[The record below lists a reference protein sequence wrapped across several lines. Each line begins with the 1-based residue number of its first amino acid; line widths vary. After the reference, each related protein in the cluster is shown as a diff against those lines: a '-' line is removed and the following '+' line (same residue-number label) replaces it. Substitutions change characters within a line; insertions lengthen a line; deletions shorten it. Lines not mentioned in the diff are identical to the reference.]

1 MQGGRLLSCLQRR
14 HVTLVFILQTFLV
27 DAKKHA
33 AELAYDRPS
42 PKLISFMRKHYGVL
56 TSLMPT
62 LIWTSVYV

>member
-1 MQGGRLLSCLQRR
+1 M
-14 HVTLVFILQTFLV
+14 TLVYISQTFLV

-56 TSLMPT
+56 TFLMPT
-62 LIWTSVYV
+62 LLWKSVFIWQAEPCSAML